1 MKNKKIIKRLVV
13 IFVSVLLIVAIGY
26 TSVRNIRTTAG
37 ENLIGTITSPFQK
50 ISYNVGR
57 VFSNSYESIL
67 EIYKVR
73 EENDQLKNRI
83 YELKNQ
89 NRILLDIVENKE
101 FLENEYKMRESLD
114 YDYIKAQIISRDPNN
129 WFQKFNI
136 DKGSK
141 DDVKIDDIVV
151 HAAEIDEGLTV
162 IGLVGK
168 VIDVG
173 NNWSKIITITDIN
186 SSLSF
191 RNIRNNSSGILK
203 GQIDNSIN
211 GYTFSKEDD
220 INIGDV
226 IVTSGLGEIYI
237 HDIYIG
243 KVVEINWDSTLTNNI
258 VIEPVIDF
266 EELHNVYILRI
277 NR

>member
-1 MKNKKIIKRLVV
+1 VKNKKIIKRLVV

-89 NRILLDIVENKE
+89 NRILLDIVENKD

-226 IVTSGLGEIYI
+226 LVTSGLGEIYT

-243 KVVEINWDSTLTNNI
+243 EVVEINRDSTLTNNI
-258 VIEPVIDF
+258 VVEPVIDF

>member
-1 MKNKKIIKRLVV
+1 
-13 IFVSVLLIVAIGY
+13 
-26 TSVRNIRTTAG
+26 
-37 ENLIGTITSPFQK
+37 
-50 ISYNVGR
+50 
-57 VFSNSYESIL
+57 
-67 EIYKVR
+67 
-73 EENDQLKNRI
+73 
-83 YELKNQ
+83 
-89 NRILLDIVENKE
+89 
-101 FLENEYKMRESLD
+101 MRESLD

>member
-1 MKNKKIIKRLVV
+1 VKNKKIIKRLVV